1 MAYQIRRVDYYFVT
15 VKDEPGEAYKFLS
28 QLASLGIN
36 LLAFTAVPAGE
47 NSAQLTLFPESSLNF
62 QQKAKLAGLK
72 YYGPHHA
79 FLVHGDDELGAL
91 VDIHNKLY
99 SARINIS
106 ASSAVTDGKG
116 DYGYLMYINPED
128 YDRAAKVLGI

>member
-28 QLASLGIN
+28 QLAGLGIN
-36 LLAFTAVPAGE
+36 LLAFTAVPSGQ

-62 QQKAKLAGLK
+62 QQKAKVAGLE

-91 VDIHNKLY
+91 VEIHNKLFH
-99 SARINIS
+99 ARVNIS
-106 ASSAVTDGKG
+106 ASSGVTDGKG
-116 DYGYLMYINPED
+116 EYGYIMYLKPED
-128 YDRAAKVLGI
+128 YERAAKALGI